1 MLEVNGSVEFEH
13 TGGKKNP
20 AFGKVGSVDYTLK
33 VEEFTVNGESIEVA
47 RSLNWLIA
55 YGLRQGL
62 GDSYAQGKDLAD
74 CQDKLSKKVAK
85 FIAGEIDIR
94 TAADELNRTI
104 NRIADE
110 KFVAFAGMSWAKLV
124 EGVGKDKALS
134 VWEKFRELN
143 IDEFTKAAQD
153 DIARRALVAVKADV
167 TIESLLA
174 EVSKPDESDEGKA
187 A

>member
-1 MLEVNGSVEFEH
+1 MFEVNGSVEFEH
-13 TGGKKNP
+13 NGGKKNP
-20 AFGKVGSVDYTLK
+20 AFGKIGSVDYMLK
-33 VEEFTVNGESIEVA
+33 VEEFTVNGESVTIP

-74 CQDKLSKKVAK
+74 CQEKLSKKVAK

-104 NRIADE
+104 NRITDE
-110 KFVAFAGMSWAKLV
+110 KFDKFAGMSWPKFI
-124 EGVGKDKALS
+124 ESVGKEKALA

-153 DIARRALVAVKADV
+153 DIARRAAVA
-167 TIESLLA
+167 
-174 EVSKPDESDEGKA
+174 
-187 A
+187 